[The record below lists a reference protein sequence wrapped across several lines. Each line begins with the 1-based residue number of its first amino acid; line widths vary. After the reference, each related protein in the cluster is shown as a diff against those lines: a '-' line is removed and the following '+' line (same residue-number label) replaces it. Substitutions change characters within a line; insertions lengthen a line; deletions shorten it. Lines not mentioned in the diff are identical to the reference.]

1 MGHHNIRFDGDPYS
15 LAGAWGPSDSRA
27 NFCEE
32 DYALTFYLTEFVNSL
47 TNAAY
52 VYYALRYMYG
62 PGSRGLLAP
71 RLDGMSVA
79 LLFLGIGSFL
89 FHATLR
95 KTLEFADEF
104 SMLGLTWSMLQVVFS
119 IRAPPA
125 RRSAASLAL
134 GMGFASF
141 TVFYLQSP
149 KIIYQVIAFV
159 FTIVLLILRTN
170 YLLHWAQP
178 AFAPATRRDWIVRT
192 WKAIGLSVLAYVLW
206 NIDLEYCAE
215 LRRIRKRLGLP
226 WAWLFELHGWW
237 HVLTAMGT
245 SRFMDV
251 AREMRREDRGER
263 KRA

>member
-1 MGHHNIRFDGDPYS
+1 MGHHNIRFDGDPYA
-15 LAGAWGPSDSRA
+15 LVGAWSPPTSRA

-32 DYALTFYLTEFVNSL
+32 DYVLTFYLTEFVNSV
-47 TNAAY
+47 TNVAY
-52 VYYALRYMYG
+52 VYYALCYMYG

-71 RLDGMSVA
+71 RLDAMSIA

-104 SMLGLTWSMLQVVFS
+104 SMLGLTWSMLHVTFS
-119 IRAPPA
+119 MQTTPPRRRAA
-125 RRSAASLAL
+125 SAALAV
-134 GMGFASF
+134 GFVSF
-141 TVFYLQSP
+141 AVFYLRSP
-149 KIIYQVIAFV
+149 KIIYQVMAFV
-159 FTIVLLILRTN
+159 FTIVVLILRTN
-170 YLLHWAQP
+170 YLLHWSRP
-178 AFAPATRRDWIVRT
+178 AFAPARRRDWVVRT

-206 NIDLEYCAE
+206 NIDLEFCAE
-215 LRRIRKRLGLP
+215 LRRIRQRVGLP

-251 AREMRREDRGER
+251 AREMRREDRAQR